1 MKKHILAGAALI
13 ASLLG
18 SVSVAEASNLVAQVN
33 LSTQTMTISQD
44 GSVRY
49 QWKVSTAR
57 RGYSTPIGSYS
68 AKSLDIDHRSRKYH
82 NSPMPYSVFFKGG
95 YAVHG
100 TNEVRNLGRPASH
113 GCIRL
118 HPENAAKFFSLVRDA
133 GLSNTR
139 IVITQ

>member
-1 MKKHILAGAALI
+1 MNKHIVAAVALVAAAGA
-13 ASLLG
+13 
-18 SVSVAEASNLVAQVN
+18 SVSAAHASSLVAEVD
-33 LSTQTMTISQD
+33 LSRQTMTISKD
-44 GSVRY
+44 GFVRY
-49 QWKVSTAR
+49 EWKVSTAR
-57 RGYSTPIGSYS
+57 KGYTTPTGNYS

-100 TNEVRNLGRPASH
+100 TYEVRNLGRPASH

-118 HPENAAKFFSLVRDA
+118 HPENAATFFSLVRSV

>member
-1 MKKHILAGAALI
+1 MKKHFLAGAALV

-18 SVSVAEASNLVAQVN
+18 SISIAEASGLVAQVD

>member
-1 MKKHILAGAALI
+1 MKSYILAGAAVF
-13 ASLLG
+13 ASFAI
-18 SVSVAEASNLVAQVN
+18 SATSSQASSLVAQVN
-33 LSTQTMTISQD
+33 LSKQTMTITEN

-57 RGYSTPIGSYS
+57 RGYSTPVGNYS
-68 AKSLDIDHRSRKYH
+68 AKSLDANHRSRKYH

-100 TNEVRNLGRPASH
+100 TYEVRNLGRPASH

-118 HPENAAKFFSLVRDA
+118 HPENAATFFSLVKNA

-139 IVITQ
+139 IVISQ

>member
-1 MKKHILAGAALI
+1 MKSYILAGAALI
-13 ASLLG
+13 ASSLAF
-18 SVSVAEASNLVAQVN
+18 VAPAQASSLVAQVD
-33 LSTQTMTISQD
+33 LSKQTMTISEN

-49 QWKVSTAR
+49 EWKVSTAR
-57 RGYSTPIGSYS
+57 RGYSTPVGSYS
-68 AKSLDIDHRSRKYH
+68 AKYLDIDHRSRKYH

-118 HPENAAKFFSLVRDA
+118 HPQNAATFFSLVKNA

-139 IVITQ
+139 IVISQ

>member
-1 MKKHILAGAALI
+1 MKKYFLAGAAVF
-13 ASLLG
+13 ASFAAAV
-18 SVSVAEASNLVAQVN
+18 SVSHASSLVAQVD
-33 LSTQTMTISQD
+33 LSNQTMTISEN

-68 AKSLDIDHRSRKYH
+68 AKYLDIDHRSRKYH
-82 NSPMPYSVFFKGG
+82 NSPMPHSVFFKGG

-100 TNEVRNLGRPASH
+100 TSEIRNLGRPASH

-118 HPENAAKFFSLVRDA
+118 HPQNAATFFSLVRNA

-139 IVITQ
+139 IVISQ

>member
-1 MKKHILAGAALI
+1 MKKYILAGAALFVSF
-13 ASLLG
+13 AA
-18 SVSVAEASNLVAQVN
+18 SVSSSYASSLVAQVD
-33 LSTQTMTISQD
+33 LSKQTMTVTEN

-57 RGYSTPIGSYS
+57 RGYSTPVGNYT

-118 HPENAAKFFSLVRDA
+118 HPQNAATFFSLVRDA

-139 IVITQ
+139 IVISQ

>member
-1 MKKHILAGAALI
+1 MKKFVLAALASIAAVVASAPVAI
-13 ASLLG
+13 ASG
-18 SVSVAEASNLVAQVN
+18 LVAQVD
-33 LSTQTMTISQD
+33 LSKQTMTISKD
-44 GSVRY
+44 GLVRY

-57 RGYSTPIGSYS
+57 RGYTTPIGSYS
-68 AKSLDIDHRSRKYH
+68 AKYLDIDHRSRKYH

-100 TNEVRNLGRPASH
+100 TYEVRNLGRPASH

-118 HPENAAKFFSLVRDA
+118 HPENAATFFSLVKSA

-139 IVITQ
+139 IIISQ

>member
-1 MKKHILAGAALI
+1 MRKYILAGVALLVSSAA
-13 ASLLG
+13 
-18 SVSVAEASNLVAQVN
+18 SVSSSYASSLVAQID
-33 LSTQTMTISQD
+33 LSTQTMTVTEN

-57 RGYSTPIGSYS
+57 RGYSTPVGSYS

-100 TNEVRNLGRPASH
+100 TNQRSVDYGKFYPPALLQDRPHAARGNALPLQRNPL
-113 GCIRL
+113 L
-118 HPENAAKFFSLVRDA
+118 H
-133 GLSNTR
+133 
-139 IVITQ
+139 

>member
-1 MKKHILAGAALI
+1 MKTKFVAGIAFLVGLAASTPGAF
-13 ASLLG
+13 AS
-18 SVSVAEASNLVAQVN
+18 SLVAQVD
-33 LSTQTMTISQD
+33 LSRQTMTISKD
-44 GSVRY
+44 GFVRY
-49 QWKVSTAR
+49 EWKVSTAR
-57 RGYSTPIGSYS
+57 RGYTTPTGNYS
-68 AKSLDIDHRSRKYH
+68 AKYLDIDHRSRKYH

-100 TNEVRNLGRPASH
+100 TYEVRNLGRPASH

-118 HPENAAKFFSLVRDA
+118 HPENAATFFSLVKSV

>member
-13 ASLLG
+13 ASVLG

-118 HPENAAKFFSLVRDA
+118 HPDNAAVFFSLA
-133 GLSNTR
+133 QKYGLRNTK
-139 IVITQ
+139 VIITR

>member
-1 MKKHILAGAALI
+1 MKKYILAGAV
-13 ASLLG
+13 LLG
-18 SVSVAEASNLVAQVN
+18 SFAAAVAPSYASGLVAQVN
-33 LSTQTMTISQD
+33 LSKQTMTITEN

-49 QWKVSTAR
+49 EWKVSTAR
-57 RGYSTPIGSYS
+57 RGYSTPVGSYS

-113 GCIRL
+113 GCVRL
-118 HPENAAKFFSLVRDA
+118 HPQNAATFFSLVKNA

-139 IVITQ
+139 IVISQ

>member
-13 ASLLG
+13 ASVLG

>member
-1 MKKHILAGAALI
+1 MNKFLVAAALV
-13 ASLLG
+13 ASL
-18 SVSVAEASNLVAQVN
+18 AASAPAAYASSLVAKID
-33 LSTQTMTISQD
+33 LSRQTMTISKD
-44 GSVRY
+44 GFVRY
-49 QWKVSTAR
+49 EWKVSTAR
-57 RGYSTPIGSYS
+57 KGYTTPVGSYS
-68 AKSLDIDHRSRKYH
+68 AKSLDINHRSRKYH

-113 GCIRL
+113 GCVRL
-118 HPENAAKFFSLVRDA
+118 HPENAATFFSLVKSV

>member
-1 MKKHILAGAALI
+1 MKTYILAGIALAASFA
-13 ASLLG
+13 AS
-18 SVSVAEASNLVAQVN
+18 ATASQASSLVAQID
-33 LSTQTMTISQD
+33 LSNQTMTISEN

-57 RGYSTPIGSYS
+57 RGYSTPVGSYS

-82 NSPMPYSVFFKGG
+82 NAPMPYSVFFKGG

-100 TNEVRNLGRPASH
+100 TTEVRNLGRPASH
-113 GCIRL
+113 GCVRL
-118 HPENAAKFFSLVRDA
+118 HPQNAATFFSLVKNA

-139 IVITQ
+139 IVISQ